1 MKTIEEL
8 KGMTQDDLICLVQEL
23 QEQVE
28 KTKKDSMDW
37 FRRYQD
43 VTDKFNGFKN
53 LINGILT
60 LSEQLWKVKLF
71 TQKWP
76 IFLKKQRP

>member
-28 KTKKDSMDW
+28 KTKKVSMDW

-43 VTDKFNGFKN
+43 VTDKFAGVKN
-53 LINGILT
+53 LIKGILT
-60 LSEQLWKVKLF
+60 LSE
-71 TQKWP
+71 
-76 IFLKKQRP
+76 

>member
-8 KGMTQDDLICLVQEL
+8 RGMTQDGLVRLVQDL

-28 KTKKDSMDW
+28 KEKKDSMDW

-43 VTDKFNGFKN
+43 VTDKFDGFKN
-53 LINGILT
+53 LIKGILT
-60 LSEQLWKVKLF
+60 LSE
-71 TQKWP
+71 
-76 IFLKKQRP
+76 

>member
-37 FRRYQD
+37 FRRYQE
-43 VTDKFNGFKN
+43 VSDKFEGFKN
-53 LINGILT
+53 IIKSMLT
-60 LSEQLWKVKLF
+60 LSE
-71 TQKWP
+71 
-76 IFLKKQRP
+76 

>member
-8 KGMTQDDLICLVQEL
+8 RGMTQDDLVRLVLEL

-28 KTKKDSMDW
+28 KEKKDSMDW

-53 LINGILT
+53 LIKGILT
-60 LSEQLWKVKLF
+60 LSE
-71 TQKWP
+71 
-76 IFLKKQRP
+76 

>member
-8 KGMTQDDLICLVQEL
+8 KGMTPDDLIYLVQEL

-37 FRRYQD
+37 FRRHQE
-43 VTDKFNGFKN
+43 VSDKFEGFKN
-53 LINGILT
+53 LIKGILT
-60 LSEQLWKVKLF
+60 LSE
-71 TQKWP
+71 
-76 IFLKKQRP
+76 

>member
-43 VTDKFNGFKN
+43 VTDKFAGFKN
-53 LINGILT
+53 LIKGILI
-60 LSEQLWKVKLF
+60 LSE
-71 TQKWP
+71 
-76 IFLKKQRP
+76 

>member
-8 KGMTQDDLICLVQEL
+8 RGMTQDDLVRLVQEL

-43 VTDKFNGFKN
+43 VTDKFDGFKN
-53 LINGILT
+53 LIKGILT
-60 LSEQLWKVKLF
+60 LSE
-71 TQKWP
+71 
-76 IFLKKQRP
+76 